1 MVDVFLNGGSV
12 ITKGTV
18 KGARMNTSLVNIVC
32 VKKVTI
38 SVAVVCVCLR
48 PKSVM
53 ATMIAET
60 RAMKPPV
67 PQMELPVG

>member
-1 MVDVFLNGGSV
+1 MELMKVA
-12 ITKGTV
+12 T
-18 KGARMNTSLVNIVC
+18 VNIVC